1 MVSKKEAKD
10 EIRDLE
16 MQEADE
22 DAPPLLV
29 GSYFID
35 NNVSVVSLGTRT
47 VVMSRVVLE

>member
-1 MVSKKEAKD
+1 MVSKKEEAK
-10 EIRDLE
+10 EMRDA
-16 MQEADE
+16 QEADE

-47 VVMSRVVLE
+47 VVLSRVVLE